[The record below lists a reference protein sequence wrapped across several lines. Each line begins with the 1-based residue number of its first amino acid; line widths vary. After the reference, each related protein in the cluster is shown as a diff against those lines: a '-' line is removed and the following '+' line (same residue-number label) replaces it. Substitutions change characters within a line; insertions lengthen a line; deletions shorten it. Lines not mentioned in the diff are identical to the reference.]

1 MKRRKQFV
9 SPRVL
14 SQVEVCLEGD
24 LLVVNKSTEYSTDV
38 IIPGIETVETDLSDT
53 EQYDLFYD

>member
-14 SQVEVCLEGD
+14 GQVEVCLEGD

-38 IIPGIETVETDLSDT
+38 IIPGIEVVETDLSDS
-53 EQYDLFYD
+53 EQYELHYD

>member
-38 IIPGIETVETDLSDT
+38 IIPGIEVVETDLSDS
-53 EQYDLFYD
+53 EQYELHYD

>member
-38 IIPGIETVETDLSDT
+38 IIPGIETVETDLSDS